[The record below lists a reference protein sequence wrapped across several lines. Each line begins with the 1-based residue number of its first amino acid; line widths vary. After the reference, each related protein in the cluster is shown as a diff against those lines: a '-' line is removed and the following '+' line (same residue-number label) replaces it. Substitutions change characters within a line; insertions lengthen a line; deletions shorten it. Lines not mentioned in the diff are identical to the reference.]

1 MLCVAKV
8 LSGPCLSWVKLRRT
22 QCGHMFSALL
32 SNSDIAQCGWHVSN
46 VPMNEPASAGCRV
59 NSITSDV
66 RSGFGH
72 TTVFMEFLYFGC
84 LIHIVFICDLPA
96 LLGLERAASEWDF

>member
-46 VPMNEPASAGCRV
+46 VP
-59 NSITSDV
+59 
-66 RSGFGH
+66 
-72 TTVFMEFLYFGC
+72 
-84 LIHIVFICDLPA
+84 LPDSSVQHMMRAIGRLLDYLVGA
-96 LLGLERAASEWDF
+96 LLEEPRHVDTERLGSLEVDH